1 MMLLWMVVGLE
12 MLDCGCIWIGECD
25 VIEVD
30 FKDCDVVM
38 VFQNYVFYLYMMVVQ
53 NMGFVLKV
61 VKIGKVEICE
71 WVFVVVKLFDL

>member
-1 MMLLWMVVGLE
+1 MDWFDLIVGDGEFVVLVGLFGCGKMMLLWMVVGLE

-38 VFQNYVFYLYMMVVQ
+38 VF
-53 NMGFVLKV
+53 
-61 VKIGKVEICE
+61 
-71 WVFVVVKLFDL
+71 